1 MSLRLPAS
9 SHANTMPKSKW
20 HQGYMCFFPRTR
32 KLMMTFS
39 DAIVENRRPEATLNF
54 RGEDCFTSG
63 TETLLFMKHEHAEYE
78 MRGAEL
84 LRNAAAC
91 VDRL

>member
-1 MSLRLPAS
+1 
-9 SHANTMPKSKW
+9 
-20 HQGYMCFFPRTR
+20 
-32 KLMMTFS
+32 MMTFS
-39 DAIVENRRPEATLNF
+39 DAIVNDRRPEATLNF

-63 TETLLFMKHEHAEYE
+63 SETLLFMKHEHAEYE

-84 LRNAAAC
+84 LQTAAAC